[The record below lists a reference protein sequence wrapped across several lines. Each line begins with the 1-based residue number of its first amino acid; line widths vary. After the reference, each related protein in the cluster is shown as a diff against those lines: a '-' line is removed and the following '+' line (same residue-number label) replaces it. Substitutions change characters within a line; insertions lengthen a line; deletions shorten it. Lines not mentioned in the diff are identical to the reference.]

1 MVSSNERQ
9 RMLAR
14 AKRERQL
21 ARRAARLRR
30 RRQALAGGATAAA
43 VLLLVTGGAWF
54 FGGDDDPPLLR
65 GGSCGWT
72 RLDATAHPR
81 LTDVGEPPR
90 EDNPHTGQTPLVL
103 ATSLGEIGITL
114 EQGSAPCAVASVR
127 HLVGRAFYR
136 NTRCH
141 ELTTD
146 HLRCGDPTGTG
157 EGGPTYALVGEN
169 LPAPA
174 AGASPSPG
182 TTPQYLRGAVALA
195 PTVAGEYGGQFVI
208 VHKDIHTTAPTLA
221 PIGFVHS
228 GMHLVDK
235 VVRGGTAAGGRTPKT
250 ALTITSATID
260 GTGIP
265 AEVPTDSPPGGPNP
279 SATGR

>member
-30 RRQALAGGATAAA
+30 RRQLLAGGATASAL
-43 VLLLVTGGAWF
+43 LLLVGGGIWF
-54 FGGDDDPPLLR
+54 FGGADDPPPLR

-72 RLDATAHPR
+72 ALDATAHPR

-103 ATSLGEIGITL
+103 TTNLGEIGITL

-127 HLVGRAFYR
+127 HLVGKAFYR
-136 NTRCH
+136 NARCH
-141 ELTTD
+141 ELTAD

-157 EGGPTYALVGEN
+157 DGGPTYALVGEN

-174 AGASPSPG
+174 PAASPSPEA
-182 TTPQYLRGAVALA
+182 TPQYLRGVVALA
-195 PTVAGEYGGQFVI
+195 RTVAGEYGSQFVI
-208 VHKDIHTTAPTLA
+208 VHKDIHTTDPTLA
-221 PIGFVHS
+221 PIGFVHR
-228 GMHLVDK
+228 GMHLVDR
-235 VVRGGTAAGGRTPKT
+235 VVGAGTAAGGRTPKT
-250 ALTITSATID
+250 ALTITSASID
-260 GTGIP
+260 ETGIP
-265 AEVPTDSPPGGPNP
+265 AEVPTDAPTGAPSP
-279 SATGR
+279 SAAAR